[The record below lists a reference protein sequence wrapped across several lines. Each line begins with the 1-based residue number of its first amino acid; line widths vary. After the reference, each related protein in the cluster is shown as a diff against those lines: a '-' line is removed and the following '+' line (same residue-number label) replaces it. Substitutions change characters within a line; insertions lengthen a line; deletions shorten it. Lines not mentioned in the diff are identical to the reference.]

1 MIRLIKKVMVV
12 ALSLIGGLAGLA
24 VVWPT
29 IGMSFEAEAKGK
41 ITFTIIMVLSFL
53 AAKYIKKHQ

>member
-1 MIRLIKKVMVV
+1 MVV